1 MIPLFPE
8 PRWILSA
15 RVSSEDDGA
24 MDEDVP
30 MDQDE
35 PKAEGSNPKGDD
47 LSQYNLDEYDND
59 DAMPGMLTDNR
70 NEAPHPMP
78 NAVRSQSLT

>member
-15 RVSSEDDGA
+15 RVSSEDDDA

-35 PKAEGSNPKGDD
+35 SRAEGSKPKGDD

-59 DAMPGMLTDNR
+59 DAMPGMFS
-70 NEAPHPMP
+70 
-78 NAVRSQSLT
+78 VS